1 MTGQDIIDHFQWLVD
16 DENVDETRELVLLNR
31 AYYRLCSKRI
41 WNFLKAVDESQT
53 ITASTKTYDCPTDT
67 MVLLQ
72 NNWYKDSLGNYSEK
86 NKVSFQSRLKY
97 ATSTKYYWYDKK
109 NNKFALTRNPTDS
122 EVGNTLVLEVE
133 ESGQFGL
140 YLDDNIFID
149 DDVKILAT
157 YLMRNNGD
165 LIGKAR
171 PLTKAQWDK
180 CDKYNLRREKI

>member
-72 NNWYKDSLGNYSEK
+72 NN
-86 NKVSFQSRLKY
+86 
-97 ATSTKYYWYDKK
+97 
-109 NNKFALTRNPTDS
+109 
-122 EVGNTLVLEVE
+122 
-133 ESGQFGL
+133 
-140 YLDDNIFID
+140 
-149 DDVKILAT
+149 
-157 YLMRNNGD
+157 
-165 LIGKAR
+165 
-171 PLTKAQWDK
+171 
-180 CDKYNLRREKI
+180 